1 MAEARCLAVARHL
14 AAQVPQDGLAEIAW
28 KQIKREIES
37 LPNFRYYAYGGH
49 RRQDFQILP
58 RTVK

>member
-14 AAQVPQDGLAEIAW
+14 AAQVPQDGFAEITW
-28 KQIKREIES
+28 KKIKCEIES
-37 LPNFRYYAYGGH
+37 LPIFCYYTYGSH

-58 RTVK
+58 NIVK